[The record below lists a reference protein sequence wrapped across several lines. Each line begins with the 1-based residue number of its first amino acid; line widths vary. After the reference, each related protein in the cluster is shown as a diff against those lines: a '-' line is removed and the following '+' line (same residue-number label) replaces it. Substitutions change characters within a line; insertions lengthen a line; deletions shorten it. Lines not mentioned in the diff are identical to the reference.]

1 MTALAGMANCILTIG
16 NLKKHFGSLPVL
28 RGVSLDV
35 KPGEVVFIIGPS
47 GSGKSTLLRC
57 INFLERPDAGSIH
70 FGGKAYCEGE
80 GKAFRLAPERDI
92 RQMRSRVPIVF
103 QHFNLFKHMTVLEN
117 IIEGPVSVLRRPR
130 PQAVEDARRV
140 LATVGLT
147 DKLYS
152 YPAQL
157 SGGQQQRVGIARAL
171 AMNPEMILFDEPT
184 SALDPELVSGILE
197 TIRALADAGMTMVI
211 VTHEM
216 SFARRLGDTIYFM
229 DRGEIVESGAPSDV
243 FGKADS
249 GRLRS
254 FLHLLDK

>member
-1 MTALAGMANCILTIG
+1 MNTPDAADRILSIRNLTKNFGALQ
-16 NLKKHFGSLPVL
+16 VL
-28 RGVSLDV
+28 RGVDLHV
-35 KPGEVVFIIGPS
+35 KRGEVVFLIGPS

-57 INFLERPDAGSIH
+57 INFLEQPNAGSIC
-70 FGGKAYCEGE
+70 FNGKSYCGDEGGR
-80 GKAFRLAPERDI
+80 FSIVQDRDI
-92 RQMRSRVPIVF
+92 RQLRTHVPIVF

-117 IIEGPVSVLRRPR
+117 VIEGPIHVLKEPK
-130 PQAVEDARRV
+130 ASAIEHAKEI
-140 LATVGLT
+140 LASVGL
-147 DKLYS
+147 DEKLDS

-171 AMNPEMILFDEPT
+171 AMKPDMILFDEPT

-197 TIRALADAGMTMVI
+197 TIRKLADTGMTMVI

-229 DRGEIVESGAPSDV
+229 DGGVIV
-243 FGKADS
+243 DS
-249 GRLRS
+249 GSPTEIFGRSGDGRLQS